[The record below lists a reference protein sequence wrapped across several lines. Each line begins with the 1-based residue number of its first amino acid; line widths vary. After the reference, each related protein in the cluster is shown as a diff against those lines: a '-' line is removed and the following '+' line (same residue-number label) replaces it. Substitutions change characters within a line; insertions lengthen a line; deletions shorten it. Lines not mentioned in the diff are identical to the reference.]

1 MPCKPDAHND
11 GGEIMRQ
18 ILFLFSLAFCLS
30 FASMAAAQTQGK
42 LIDETEKKQVIDA
55 VGKRL
60 VDFYLYP
67 DVAGKMAALLSK
79 NLDNG
84 VYKTIND
91 PKIFANRLT
100 EDLFTVNRDK
110 HLEVLFGPELVS
122 ETKKEASRKE
132 TVETINGEL
141 ERGRKN
147 NFGFKEV
154 KLLEGNIGYL
164 HLTRFYDVKYGGE
177 TAANAMNFLS
187 NADALIIDL
196 RQNGGGDSSMVQLLT
211 SYLFDSKPVHLN
223 DFYERDGE
231 KQTQIQEWTLPYVP
245 GRRRPDVDVYILT
258 SDRTFSAGEHFVYNL
273 KTFQRATI
281 VGETTGGGA
290 HTVAY
295 QIINDRF
302 LLKVPNGRPIN
313 QVTKSNWE
321 GTGIKPDIETPP
333 GDALLAA
340 QIKALEKL
348 TARTDSPDAKFTYDW
363 HVTALRAK
371 LNPVKIDESLMRS
384 YAGTYTGEHGRRKIT
399 FENGR
404 LFSQR
409 AGGAKLALIPL
420 AAELFT
426 YEGRPEL
433 RLKIVV
439 ENNRVTGLKSIAND
453 GSQLDETR
461 DKDGAGEK
469 TSF

>member
-1 MPCKPDAHND
+1 
-11 GGEIMRQ
+11 MRQ
-18 ILFLFSLAFCLS
+18 ILFLFSLASCLL
-30 FASMAAAQTQGK
+30 FASIAAAQTQGN
-42 LIDETEKKQVIDA
+42 LINETEKKQVIEV

-60 VDFYLYP
+60 VDFYIYP

-79 NLDNG
+79 NLDDG
-84 VYKTIND
+84 VYKSIGD
-91 PKIFANRLT
+91 PKIFANQLT
-100 EDLFTVNRDK
+100 KDLFAVSRDK
-110 HLEVLFGPELVS
+110 HLEVWFGPELVIK
-122 ETKKEASRKE
+122 TKKEASGKE
-132 TVETINGEL
+132 TVESIDRKL
-141 ERGRKN
+141 ESGRKD

-164 HLTRFYDVKYGGE
+164 NLTRFYDVKYGGE
-177 TAANAMNFLS
+177 TAASAMNFLS

-223 DFYERDGE
+223 DFYLRDGE
-231 KQTQIQEWTLPYVP
+231 KQIQTQEWTLPYVP
-245 GRRRPDVDVYILT
+245 GRRRPDIDVYILT
-258 SDRTFSAGEHFVYNL
+258 AYRTFSAGEHFVYNL
-273 KTFQRATI
+273 KNYQRATI
-281 VGETTGGGA
+281 VGQTTGGGA

-295 QIINDRF
+295 RIINDRF
-302 LLKVPNGRPIN
+302 LLKVPNGRPISP
-313 QVTKSNWE
+313 VTKSNWE

-348 TARTDSPDAKFTYDW
+348 TARANSPEAKFLYNW
-363 HVTALRAK
+363 YVTGLRAK
-371 LNPVKIDESLMRS
+371 LNPVRIDESLMRS
-384 YAGTYTGEHGRRKIT
+384 YAGTYTGVYGQRKIT
-399 FENGR
+399 FENGS

-420 AAELFT
+420 AADLFT
-426 YEGRPEL
+426 YEGRPEI

-439 ENNRVTGLKSIAND
+439 ENNRVTGLKSTASD

-461 DKDGAGEK
+461 DTDGAREK
-469 TSF
+469 T

>member
-1 MPCKPDAHND
+1 MRGKPYTHKH
-11 GGEIMRQ
+11 GFEIMRQ
-18 ILFLFSLAFCLS
+18 ILFLFSPAFCLL
-30 FASMAAAQTQGK
+30 FASMAAAQTQGN
-42 LIDETEKKQVIDA
+42 LINETEKKQVIDA

-84 VYKTIND
+84 VYKTIDD

-100 EDLFTVNRDK
+100 GELFAVSRDK
-110 HLEVLFGPELVS
+110 HLEVLFGPESVS

-132 TVETINGEL
+132 TVETINSEL

-223 DFYERDGE
+223 DFYLRDGE

-245 GRRRPDVDVYILT
+245 GRRRPDSDVYILT
-258 SDRTFSAGEHFVYNL
+258 AYRTFSAGEHFVYNL

-371 LNPVKIDESLMRS
+371 LNPVRIDESLMRS
-384 YAGTYTGEHGRRKIT
+384 YAGTYTGEYGQRKIT

-426 YEGRPEL
+426 YEARPEL

-461 DKDGAGEK
+461 DKDEAREK
-469 TSF
+469 T